1 MTNFSFS
8 WLNGIS
14 ALLLIISAWILV
26 GLCINYYI
34 KNKKG
39 IYLGGILLFSSIGVG
54 WLGISLSFLSIE
66 FTGDNQQWIEFI
78 IPFFSYCSIPAGSF
92 AITYSVWDLVGS
104 KETKKKILLIY
115 VFLSIIY
122 YIIFVLSI
130 PLDAIEL
137 YVVEGTV
144 IDDWVKPNT
153 IFYLSV
159 WILTSI
165 TTTISL
171 MGFAKMNKQM
181 TGELKTRS
189 NMLLIASPIFALCVL
204 ADTVVLGSLIHYHLN
219 FLFIVRFSM
228 IVSIILI
235 MYAFRP
241 ISMKPTLL
249 TIPLLIIVFAIFF
262 FFIGLENGI

>member
-14 ALLLIISAWILV
+14 AFLLIISAWILV
-26 GLCINYYI
+26 CLCINYYI

-39 IYLGGILLFSSIGVG
+39 IYLGGILLFSSIGIG
-54 WLGISLSFLSIE
+54 WMGISLSFLTIE
-66 FTGDNQQWIEFI
+66 FTGDNQQWVELL
-78 IPFFSYCSIPAGSF
+78 IPYFSYCSIPVGSF

-104 KETKKKILLIY
+104 KETKKKILIMY
-115 VFLSIIY
+115 IFLSIIY
-122 YIIFVLSI
+122 YFIFALSLQFDI
-130 PLDAIEL
+130 IEL
-137 YVVEGTV
+137 YIVEGTV
-144 IDDWVKPNT
+144 IDDWAKPNT
-153 IFYLSV
+153 IFYYSV

-171 MGFAKMNKQM
+171 IGFSKMRDKM
-181 TGELKTRS
+181 VGELKTRS
-189 NMLLIASPIFALCVL
+189 TMLLIASPIFALCIL
-204 ADTVVLGSLIHYHLN
+204 ADTVVLGSLIHNHLN
-219 FLFIVRFSM
+219 FLFIVRLSM

-241 ISMKPTLL
+241 VSMKPTLL
-249 TIPLLIIVFAIFF
+249 TIPILIIIFAIFF